1 MNDEHDTHDTLAE
14 LHMFTQKPDLRL
26 QAGEIT

>member
-1 MNDEHDTHDTLAE
+1 MTMTHDTLAE

-26 QAGEIT
+26 QTAAGEIT